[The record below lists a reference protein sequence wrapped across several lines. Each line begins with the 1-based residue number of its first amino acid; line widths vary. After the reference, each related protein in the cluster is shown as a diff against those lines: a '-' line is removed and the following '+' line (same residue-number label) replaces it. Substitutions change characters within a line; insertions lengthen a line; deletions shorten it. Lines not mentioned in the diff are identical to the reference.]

1 LFNYPYFCAIF
12 KIITMKRVVVGL
24 SGGVDSSVA
33 AYLLQQQGYEVIGLF
48 MKNWHDDSVTI
59 SNECPWLEDSNDA
72 LLVAEKLGIPFQTVD
87 LSEQY
92 KEKIVDYM
100 FSEYE
105 KGRTPNPD
113 VLCNREIKFD
123 VFMKIA
129 LSLGADYVATG
140 HYCRKGVIEVDGQPV
155 YQLLAGVDKNKDQSY
170 FLCQLSQ
177 GQLAKALF
185 PIGELTKPEVREIA
199 AQMELVTAEKK
210 DSQGLCFIGKVRLPE
225 FLQQKLQPK
234 DGLIFEIDANQ
245 AIYQL
250 EKPKAESIEEELAL
264 EAAAIDYKP
273 EMGKVVGKHQ
283 GAHYFTTGQRK
294 GLNVGGTPEALF
306 VIATDVATNTIY
318 TGQGHQHPGLFK
330 KALFVDRSELHWVR
344 EDLALQPGQTM
355 NVQARIRYRQEL
367 QQAVLHQ
374 FDNGLYVAFQEP
386 QSAITE
392 GQFVAWY
399 LEDELVGSG
408 VIS

>member
-1 LFNYPYFCAIF
+1 
-12 KIITMKRVVVGL
+12 MKRVVVGL

-87 LSEQY
+87 LSEEY

-100 FSEYE
+100 FNEYE

-129 LSLGADYVATG
+129 MSLGADYVATG
-140 HYCRKGVIEVDGQPV
+140 HYCRKSEIDINGETVF
-155 YQLLAGVDKNKDQSY
+155 QLKAGADNNKDQSY

-177 GQLAKALF
+177 EQLAKSLF

-199 AQMELVTAEKK
+199 AQMDLVTAEKK

-234 DGLIFEIDANQ
+234 EGLIIQIDKND
-245 AIYQL
+245 AIYTVEKQGNLNL
-250 EKPKAESIEEELAL
+250 EEKL
-264 EAAAIDYKP
+264 EAEANKIPYTP

-283 GAHYFTTGQRK
+283 GAHYFTNGQRK
-294 GLNVGGTPEALF
+294 GLNVGGTTDPLF
-306 VIATDVATNTIY
+306 IISTNVETNTIY
-318 TGQGHQHPGLFK
+318 TGLTSQHPGLFK
-330 KALFVDRSELHWVR
+330 EALKIENQEVHWIR
-344 EDLALQPGQTM
+344 KDLAIANGESVEYM
-355 NVQARIRYRQEL
+355 VRIRYRQPL
-367 QQAVLHQ
+367 QKATLHQ
-374 FDNGLYVAFQEP
+374 FDDTMYIEFDEP

-392 GQFVAWY
+392 GQFAAWY
-399 LEDELVGSG
+399 SGDELIGSG

>member
-1 LFNYPYFCAIF
+1 
-12 KIITMKRVVVGL
+12 MKRVVVGL

-33 AYLLQQQGYEVIGLF
+33 AYLLKEQGYEVIGLF

-92 KEKIVDYM
+92 QEKIVDYM

-105 KGRTPNPD
+105 NGRTPNPD

-129 LSLGADYVATG
+129 VSLGADYVATG
-140 HYCRKGVIEVDGQPV
+140 HYCRKNTIEVNGNEV
-155 YQLLAGVDKNKDQSY
+155 HQLLSGKDDNKDQSY

-177 GQLAKALF
+177 EQLAKALF
-185 PIGELTKPEVREIA
+185 PIGELTKPEVRELA
-199 AQMELVTAEKK
+199 TKMELVTAEKK

-234 DGLIFEIDANQ
+234 EGAIVEIPSTNEIYNSILLNFENTEESLAFYAKNKDYSNANG
-245 AIYQL
+245 IV
-250 EKPKAESIEEELAL
+250 K
-264 EAAAIDYKP
+264 
-273 EMGKVVGKHQ
+273 GKHQ
-283 GAHYFTTGQRK
+283 GAHYFTNGQRR
-294 GLNVGGTPEALF
+294 GLNVGGTKEGLF
-306 VIATDVATNTIY
+306 VIQTDVVNNIIY
-318 TGQGHQHPGLFK
+318 VGEGANHPGLFK
-330 KALFVDRSELHWVR
+330 NTLFINANEVHWIR
-344 EDLALQPGQTM
+344 QDLILNIGETK
-355 NVQARIRYRQEL
+355 NVMARIRYRQPL
-367 QQAVLHQ
+367 QKATLHQ
-374 FDNGLYVAFQEP
+374 FESGMYVQFENP

-399 LEDELVGSG
+399 IDDELQGSG